1 MNSASK
7 RPSPGAGWWG
17 WPAGRAPVVGGRAW
31 GLGGAAALATGV
43 LLFFGSGLHAVPA
56 LTWFAAMPVFLVAP
70 LLRARVAGLAAFV
83 GWLAGLTNLARYL
96 LKDLELP
103 PVALGFLAGL
113 ALVFAGTVLFFRAL
127 LVRGHPVAAAVA
139 APALWAALDYL
150 IATVSPHGAFTSLAY
165 TQVEVAPVNQIVSFT
180 GPWGLSFLLLFPAAV
195 IATRRVAL
203 LVTLG
208 VVAAGTCLYG
218 VARLGGIDNA
228 QPVKIAV
235 LSAEGA
241 DDARW
246 PDAGGPAIL
255 ERYQPLIVNA
265 AKAGAHI
272 VLLPEKTIDV
282 RTTDLPK
289 LDRQLQR
296 LATSNNIELVAGL
309 TVLGDGDHNRALI
322 FHPDGSTP
330 TSYDKHHLIPGL
342 EPYTPGDHLATYE
355 GWGLMICK
363 DLDFPALA
371 RQYGKLG
378 TGLLL
383 VPALDFVDDGWLH
396 SRMAILRG
404 IENGIPIARD
414 GSKGRLTLTDASGRV
429 VAETTAPADAPATL
443 IGELRPGIDRT
454 VYTAWGDWFA
464 WLCGL
469 AALGG
474 VVLLS
479 RRGGRGSIRHGQL
492 RGLPVADLP
501 AGDVAGD
508 DATDHHGPG
517 PAGVAGGRE
526 AAGRGDGV
534 HRAERGQRRDR
545 PREPGRVRPLAPGT
559 ADAPRQHGP

>member
-1 MNSASK
+1 MNFATEAR
-7 RPSPGAGWWG
+7 RPLTGWRVWGA
-17 WPAGRAPVVGGRAW
+17 
-31 GLGGAAALATGV
+31 GGAAAVATGV
-43 LLFFGSGLHAVPA
+43 MLFLGSGLHVVPA
-56 LTWFAAMPVFLVAP
+56 LVWWAAVPVFFVAP
-70 LLRARVAGLAAFV
+70 MLRAWVAGVVAFG
-83 GWLAGLTNLARYL
+83 GWLLGLSNLVGYL
-96 LKDLELP
+96 LHDLELP
-103 PVALGFLAGL
+103 PVALGFLVGL

-127 LVRGHPVAAAVA
+127 VVRGHPIVAAVA
-139 APALWAALDYL
+139 APALWAALDWA
-150 IATVSPHGAFTSLAY
+150 ITSISPHGAFTSLAY
-165 TQVEVAPVNQIVSFT
+165 TQVEIAPVNQIVSLT
-180 GPWGLSFLLLFPAAV
+180 GPWGLSFLLVLPAAV
-195 IATRRVAL
+195 FAARRWILLGL
-203 LVTLG
+203 LV

-218 VARLGGIDNA
+218 VVRLDHTA
-228 QPVKIAV
+228 ATPVKIAV

-246 PDAGGPAIL
+246 PEAGGPAIL
-255 ERYQPLIVNA
+255 DRYRPLIVNA
-265 AKAGAHI
+265 ARAGAKI
-272 VLLPEKTIDV
+272 VLLPEKIVDV
-282 RTTDLPK
+282 QAGDVPPVF
-289 LDRQLQR
+289 QE
-296 LATSNNIELVAGL
+296 LATGNNIELVVGL
-309 TVLGDGDHNRALI
+309 TDGDHNRALL

-342 EPYTPGDHLATYE
+342 EPYTPGDHLATYD

-363 DLDFPALA
+363 DMDFPALA

-404 IENGIPIARD
+404 IENGVPIARA
-414 GSKGRLTLTDASGRV
+414 GSQGRLTLTDANGRI

-454 VYTAWGDWFA
+454 LYTAWGDWFA

-469 AALGG
+469 VALAG
-474 VVLLS
+474 VVLLF

-508 DATDHHGPG
+508 DAGDHHGSG

-526 AAGRGDGV
+526 IAGRGDGV

-545 PREPGRVRPLAPGT
+545 PREPGRVRPLAARAP
-559 ADAPRQHGP
+559 DAPRQHGP

>member
-1 MNSASK
+1 V
-7 RPSPGAGWWG
+7 
-17 WPAGRAPVVGGRAW
+17 AGRPPLAGVRAGVV
-31 GLGGAAALATGV
+31 GGAAAVATGV
-43 LLFFGSGLHAVPA
+43 LLFLGSGLHTLPA
-56 LTWFAAMPVFLVAP
+56 LTWLAPVPVFFVAAR
-70 LLRARVAGLAAFV
+70 LRAWMAGVVALV
-83 GWLAGLTNLARYL
+83 GWLLGLANLVRYL
-96 LKDLELP
+96 LADLELP
-103 PVALGFLAGL
+103 VVALGFLVAL
-113 ALVFAGTVLFFRAL
+113 AVVFAGTVLFFRGL
-127 LVRGHPVAAAVA
+127 VVRGHPVVAAVAAPALWAAVA

-150 IATVSPHGAFTSLAY
+150 IASFSPHGAFTSLAY
-165 TQVEVAPVNQIVSFT
+165 TQADVAPVNQIVSLT
-180 GPWGLSFLLLFPAAV
+180 GPWGLSFLLFLPAAV
-195 IATRRVAL
+195 IATRRLVLVGAL
-203 LVTLG
+203 A

-218 VARLGGIDNA
+218 AVRLNGTVDA

-246 PDAGGPAIL
+246 PNAGGPAIL
-255 ERYQPLIVNA
+255 ERYRPLILNA
-265 AKAGAHI
+265 AKAGAR
-272 VLLPEKTIDV
+272 VVVLPEKMIDV

-289 LDRQLQR
+289 LSQQFQA
-296 LATSNNIELVAGL
+296 LATSNHIELVAGL
-309 TVLGDGDHNRALI
+309 TVLGAGDHNRALI
-322 FHPDGSTP
+322 FHPDASAP

-342 EPYTPGDHLATYE
+342 EPYDPGDRLATY
-355 GWGLMICK
+355 GDWGLMICK

-396 SRMAILRG
+396 SRMALLRG

-414 GSKGRLTLTDASGRV
+414 GSQGRLTLTDADGRIT
-429 VAETTAPADAPATL
+429 AETTAPADAPATL
-443 IGELRPGIDRT
+443 VGELRPGIDHT
-454 VYTAWGDWFA
+454 LYTAWGDWFA

-469 AALGG
+469 IALAG

-508 DATDHHGPG
+508 DAGDHHRPG
-517 PAGVAGGRE
+517 AAGVAGGRE
-526 AAGRGDGV
+526 TAGRGAGV

-545 PREPGRVRPLAPGT
+545 AGEPGGVRPLAPG
-559 ADAPRQHGP
+559 APDAPRQHRP

>member
-1 MNSASK
+1 MT
-7 RPSPGAGWWG
+7 W
-17 WPAGRAPVVGGRAW
+17 
-31 GLGGAAALATGV
+31 LA
-43 LLFFGSGLHAVPA
+43 AVP
-56 LTWFAAMPVFLVAP
+56 VFFVAP
-70 LLRARVAGLAAFV
+70 LLRARTAGVVAFA
-83 GWLAGLTNLARYL
+83 GWALGLTNLARYL
-96 LKDLELP
+96 LEDLELP
-103 PVALGFLAGL
+103 VVALGFLVAL
-113 ALVFAGTVLFFRAL
+113 AAVFALTVLFFRAL
-127 LVRGHPVAAAVA
+127 VVRRHPVVAAFA
-139 APALWAALDYL
+139 APALWAVLDYL
-150 IATVSPHGAFTSLAY
+150 IATFSPHGAFTSLAY
-165 TQVEVAPVNQIVSFT
+165 TQAGVAPVNQVVSLT
-180 GPWGLSFLLLFPAAV
+180 GPWGLSFLLLLPAAV
-195 IATRRVAL
+195 IAARR
-203 LVTLG
+203 LVLVG
-208 VVAAGTCLYG
+208 MLVLVAAGTCLYG
-218 VARLGGIDNA
+218 VARLGHTAEA

-255 ERYQPLIVNA
+255 ERYRPLIVNA
-265 AKAGAHI
+265 AEAGAHI
-272 VLLPEKTIDV
+272 VLLPEKMIDV
-282 RTTDLPK
+282 RTTELPK
-289 LDRQLQR
+289 LSRQLQT

-322 FHPDGSTP
+322 FHPDASTP

-342 EPYTPGDHLATYE
+342 EPYTPGDHLATYDD
-355 GWGLMICK
+355 WGLLICK
-363 DLDFPALA
+363 DLDFPPLA

-414 GSKGRLTLTDASGRV
+414 GSKGRLTLTDANGRV
-429 VAETTAPADAPATL
+429 IAETTAPADAPATL

-469 AALGG
+469 VALAG

-508 DATDHHGPG
+508 DAGDHHGPG
-517 PAGVAGGRE
+517 ATGVAGSRE

-534 HRAERGQRRDR
+534 HRAERGQRHDR
-545 PREPGRVRPLAPGT
+545 PREPGGVRPVAPGT
-559 ADAPRQHGP
+559 ADASRQHGP